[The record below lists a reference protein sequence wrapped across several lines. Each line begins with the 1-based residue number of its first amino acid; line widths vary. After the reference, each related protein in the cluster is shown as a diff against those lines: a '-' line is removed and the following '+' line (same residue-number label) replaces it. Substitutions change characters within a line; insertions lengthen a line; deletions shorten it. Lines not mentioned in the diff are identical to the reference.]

1 MKKVHLFTCLSI
13 FFCTSCLPF
22 ASLNSTTQIKANDAF
37 ILGDNI
43 HEKFTAKVTNTSK
56 FELTLWQYPI
66 DGGRHS
72 PVNLKASSEVKVKVN
87 ENTALRIENKANEE
101 VTVKLKVYGDTG
113 LSMGYKK

>member
-13 FFCTSCLPF
+13 FSFTSCLPF

-72 PVNLKASSEVKVKVN
+72 PVNLKASSEVKVKVD

-101 VTVKLKVYGDTG
+101 VAVKLKVYGDTG